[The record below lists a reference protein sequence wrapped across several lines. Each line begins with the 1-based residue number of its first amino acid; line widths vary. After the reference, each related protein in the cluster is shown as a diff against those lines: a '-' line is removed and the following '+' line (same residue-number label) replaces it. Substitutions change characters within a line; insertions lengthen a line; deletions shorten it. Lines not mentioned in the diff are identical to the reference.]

1 MNEND
6 LMKGFVGRPLNEA
19 VGGELEAIQELAIK
33 YEKLVWYGRSGVNL
47 DNHAPELKRAVEEA
61 RFRVEA
67 NYPEDIQEYMESGDW
82 KHGFNSGCLAAFRFA
97 LTAFDHSTE
106 ICEEDPDQQELCFG
120 GVENAKALFPQLGT

>member
-1 MNEND
+1 MTQAPMKIIVYPD
-6 LMKGFVGRPLNEA
+6 LREKLNE
-19 VGGELEAIQELAIK
+19 LSFK

-106 ICEEDPDQQELCFG
+106 ICEEDPDQQELCF
-120 GVENAKALFPQLGT
+120 VLINPELLLLQL